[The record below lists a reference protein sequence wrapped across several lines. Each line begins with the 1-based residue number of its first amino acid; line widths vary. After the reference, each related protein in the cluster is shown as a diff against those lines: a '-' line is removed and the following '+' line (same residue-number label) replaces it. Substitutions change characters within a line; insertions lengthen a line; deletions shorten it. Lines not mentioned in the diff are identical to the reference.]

1 MQDDE
6 KPGRAR
12 SNEAVDKTGSESF
25 PASDPPA
32 WTTTRAGKPESDAA
46 KNARTLEAQSPP
58 QHCEAL
64 GLFASEA
71 GAQAAADA
79 LLAAGFNMVDIGP
92 PRWHGNLEAGIGSP
106 VPVNRYDSVGLC
118 AAMGALAAGALAALF
133 APKGGRYIIAAAA
146 GGAVGAASAHTAARL
161 TQKRVAEHG
170 WPENGT
176 LLRVKLKT
184 PEDQERALTIIERQ
198 GAQKLLVRWAHA
210 R

>member
-1 MQDDE
+1 MMQDDE

-12 SNEAVDKTGSESF
+12 SNEAVDKTGAESF

-92 PRWHGNLEAGIGSP
+92 PRRHGNLEAGIGP
-106 VPVNRYDSVGLC
+106 ARKNGSVGLYP
-118 AAMGALAAGALAALF
+118 ALGALAAGALAALF
-133 APKGGRYIIAAAA
+133 APRGTRSLIAAAA
-146 GGAVGAASAHTAARL
+146 GGAVGAVSARAAANF
-161 TQKRVAEHG
+161 AEKQAAEDC
-170 WPENGT
+170 WPQNCW
-176 LLRVKLKT
+176 LLRVHLKS

-198 GAQKLLVRWAHA
+198 GAQKMHVSWTHA